1 MSSSDTLGYDHS
13 NIIVVKLS
21 PSSTYRDGQPDNFDV
36 YRLYHPSEIIPTMMT
51 TTSNDDSTLRLAE
64 DTRRLL
70 LKLRVKAWEDAVFRS
85 SSTAIVGNDD
95 DDRQGGRWSDGGN
108 RIPILHFS
116 DLTRDGDVGTGDV
129 KFGRIDKRKCEEGD
143 FVVASSHQRARL
155 NEVRTKGRNFDTE
168 RQSDVD
174 REVLRRLLVV
184 ICMAM
189 FQTNGALES
198 NVASIG
204 RVEGKSLWHII

>member
-1 MSSSDTLGYDHS
+1 MSQSSNT
-13 NIIVVKLS
+13 
-21 PSSTYRDGQPDNFDV
+21 P
-36 YRLYHPSEIIPTMMT
+36 
-51 TTSNDDSTLRLAE
+51 
-64 DTRRLL
+64 RRLL

-95 DDRQGGRWSDGGN
+95 DDRQGGRWSDGFAVWGAGRNGKDFLKALSPDVLSKVVCLVDVDQRKIESIRWYDNPSLLGRGN

-116 DLTRDGDVGTGDV
+116 DLTRDGNVGTGDV

-174 REVLRRLLVV
+174 REVLRRLPVV